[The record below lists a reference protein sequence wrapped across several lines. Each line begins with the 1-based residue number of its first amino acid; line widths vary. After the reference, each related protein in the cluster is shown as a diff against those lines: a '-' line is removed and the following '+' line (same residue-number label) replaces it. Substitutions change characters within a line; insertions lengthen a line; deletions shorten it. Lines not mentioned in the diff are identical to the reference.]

1 MKTIDVIQIFKS
13 AEWIEKPD
21 YTTEKRQ
28 WLGQWETCLASEA
41 GYFMDKTLV
50 LPFDKQEELNM
61 KTTELVIVQD
71 QKSAGQSFGPFA
83 KQPLFCFTRPGRP
96 SFEIF
101 RIHKTETGIIELYLN
116 YEANAGSIGI
126 PKRENHKIAEL
137 KQNKPIRYK
146 INGKSDATLSGRKQR
161 TYVEFDYI
169 IEYLGQADAVRFM
182 KPAQMEV
189 EKKIPVEKCRL
200 IDERQILK

>member
-1 MKTIDVIQIFKS
+1 MRTIDVIQVFKS
-13 AEWIEKPD
+13 AEWIEKPA

-28 WLGQWETCLASEA
+28 WIGKWERHLASEA
-41 GYFMDKTLV
+41 GYFVDKTLV

-71 QKSAGQSFGPFA
+71 QKSAGQGFGLFA
-83 KQPLFCFTRPGRP
+83 KQPLFCFTRPASP
-96 SFEIF
+96 SFELF
-101 RIHKTETGIIELYLN
+101 RVHKTETGIIELYLN
-116 YEANAGSIGI
+116 YEANAAAIGT

-137 KQNKPIRYK
+137 QQNKPIRYK
-146 INGKSDATLSGRKQR
+146 INGKSDATFSGRRQR
-161 TYVEFDYI
+161 TYREFDYI